1 MKRMGNSVREGK
13 TIHDHLIEL
22 TYQKVREIIIAQ
34 RQSLEMARK
43 DLAELLD
50 TQPSTALR
58 YEKGTYTMNIP
69 LFMKICLILE
79 LNPVE
84 VFSTAYKQAK
94 AELKKHSIEKGE
106 D

>member
-1 MKRMGNSVREGK
+1 MKRMGNTVREGK
-13 TIHDHLIEL
+13 SLNDHLIEL
-22 TYQKVREIIIAQ
+22 TYEKVREILIAQ
-34 RQSLEMARK
+34 RKSMDMHRK

-50 TQPSTALR
+50 TQPSTTLR

-69 LFMKICLILE
+69 LFMKICHFLE

-84 VFSTAYKQAK
+84 VLSTAQRQAK
-94 AELKKHSIEKGE
+94 AELKKHSIKKGE

>member
-1 MKRMGNSVREGK
+1 MKRIGNTVREGES
-13 TIHDHLIEL
+13 INDYFIEL

-34 RQSLEMARK
+34 RQSMDMPRK
-43 DLAELLD
+43 ELAELLD

-69 LFMKICLILE
+69 LFMKICHILD

-84 VFSTAYKQAK
+84 VFSTAHKQAK
-94 AELKKHSIEKGE
+94 AEIKKHSIKKGE

>member
-1 MKRMGNSVREGK
+1 MKRIGNSVREGK
-13 TIHDHLIEL
+13 SMNDHFIEL
-22 TYQKVREIIIAQ
+22 TYEKVREILIAQ
-34 RQSLEMARK
+34 RKGMDMPRK

-69 LFMKICLILE
+69 LFMKMCYILE

-84 VFSTAYKQAK
+84 VFSAAHKQAK
-94 AELKKHSIEKGE
+94 AEIKKHSIKKGE